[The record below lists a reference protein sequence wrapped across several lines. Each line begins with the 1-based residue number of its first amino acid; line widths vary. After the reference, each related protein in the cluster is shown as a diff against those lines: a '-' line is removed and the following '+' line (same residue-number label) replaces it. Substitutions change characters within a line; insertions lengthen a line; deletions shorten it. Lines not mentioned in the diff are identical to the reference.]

1 MHIETSRLMIRPF
14 QPSDWEDVLEYSSNP
29 AVMHFI
35 PIGVLDEKAVKEIVS
50 EELSDET
57 ECYAIELK
65 SNHQVIGH
73 IIYHPWFMKH
83 TYEIGWIINPCYQNL
98 GYATEATRAIFAFGF
113 NEQKLHRIIA
123 TCQPDNPASL
133 RVAEKIGMRREGF
146 FKQCIFI
153 EDGVWWDEYLYAIL
167 ENEWRENDG

>member
-1 MHIETSRLMIRPF
+1 MHIETSRLIIRPF
-14 QPSDWEDVLEYSSNP
+14 QPGDWKDVLVYSSDP

-35 PIGVLDEKAVKEIVS
+35 PIGVMDEKAVKEIVS

-98 GYATEATRAIFAFGF
+98 GYATESTKGVVAYGF
-113 NEQKLHRIIA
+113 QNQKLHRIIA
-123 TCQPDNPASL
+123 TCQPDNPASF
-133 RVAEKIGMRREGF
+133 RVAEKIGMRREGY

-153 EDGVWWDEYLYAIL
+153 EDGVWWDEYFYAIL
-167 ENEWRENDG
+167 ENEWRENR

>member
-1 MHIETSRLMIRPF
+1 LRIETSRLIIRPF
-14 QPSDWEDVLEYSSNP
+14 KSCDWKDVLEYSSDP
-29 AVMHFI
+29 AVMHFV
-35 PIGVLDEKAVKEIVS
+35 PIGVLDEKTVKEIVS

-65 SNHQVIGH
+65 SNHKVIGH

-83 TYEIGWIINPCYQNL
+83 TYEIGWIINSCYQNL
-98 GYATEATRAIFAFGF
+98 GYATEATKGVVTYGF
-113 NEQKLHRIIA
+113 QNQKLHRIIA
-123 TCQPDNPASL
+123 TCQPDNPASF
-133 RVAEKIGMRREGF
+133 RVAEKIGMRREGI

-153 EDGVWWDEYLYAIL
+153 EDGVWWDEYFYAIL